1 MAKKYLLNRKNVNV
15 IIRSWYC
22 LDGEYISFPH
32 SELDNTEYN
41 NVDITI
47 QNHAQV
53 YCGLTIESH
62 LIKITGQEPIDCEFI
77 DSEETSD
84 GKLIINIC
92 QDWG

>member
-22 LDGEYISFPH
+22 LDDEYISFPH
-32 SELDNTEYN
+32 SEMDGIEYS

-47 QNHAQV
+47 HDTLHNYGSVIIKSQ
-53 YCGLTIESH
+53 
-62 LIKITGQEPIDCEFI
+62 LINITGQEPIDCEFI
-77 DSEETSD
+77 DFEEKPD
-84 GKLIINIC
+84 GKLVINIC